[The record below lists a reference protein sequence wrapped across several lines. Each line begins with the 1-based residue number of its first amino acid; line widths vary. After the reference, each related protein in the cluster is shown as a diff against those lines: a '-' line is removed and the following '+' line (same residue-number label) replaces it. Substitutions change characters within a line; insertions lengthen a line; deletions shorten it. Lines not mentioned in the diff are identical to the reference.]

1 MMSSVLCARLSV
13 EVKAQ
18 SKGTPFFFRMVPARW
33 ASAMPSSV
41 RPTSFQPVKRFD
53 RFHSL
58 SPWRTRT
65 RTFSPGGVF
74 ALSARPVIADSQA
87 PPSRLL
93 GGYGPFRQIPNL
105 RTEQASQAKHVGHR
119 IKSRGAAASPQRRL
133 DRAASEN
140 PAIGGDMGKL
150 DALAGAGEDH
160 PVLADHVAAAERG
173 KADIAF
179 APRPD
184 IAVASP
190 HAALVKGDA
199 PRLGQGAA
207 EQKRR
212 PRRRIALVAMMHLQD
227 LDIEFGPE
235 RRGHARGK
243 NGKEVH
249 APAHIARLD
258 YGGVARGSL
267 DFRLVGRGKAGRA
280 DDMDDTGL
288 RRKSGE
294 GDGRSGRGEI
304 EHPVDM
310 GEDGEGIVGNS
321 DAERRKTGNLA
332 NIAADMRRA
341 LGLDGPGHG
350 AARRLDEHPRQR
362 LAHASG
368 RSENG

>member
-13 EVKAQ
+13 EVKAL
-18 SKGTPFFFRMVPARW
+18 SKRTPFFFRMAPARW

-65 RTFSPGGVF
+65 RTFSPGGIF
-74 ALSARPVIADSQA
+74 ALSACPVIADSQA
-87 PPSRLL
+87 PIPAFRR
-93 GGYGPFRQIPNL
+93 YGSFRHMPNL
-105 RTEQASQAKHVGHR
+105 RTQQASQAKHVHHR
-119 IKSRGAAASPQRRL
+119 IKSGGAAASPQRRL

-160 PVLADHVAAAERG
+160 PMLADHVAAAERG
-173 KADIAF
+173 KPDIAF

-184 IAVASP
+184 IAVAGP

-199 PRLGQGAA
+199 PRLGHGAA

-235 RRGHARGK
+235 RLGHARGK

-249 APAHIARLD
+249 ALAHIARLD

-280 DDMDDTGL
+280 DYMDDTGL
-288 RRKSGE
+288 RRKLGE
-294 GDGRSGRGEI
+294 GDGRSGRGEV
-304 EHPVDM
+304 EHPVDT
-310 GEDGEGIVGNS
+310 GEGGDGALGNS
-321 DAERRKTGNLA
+321 RAEPA
-332 NIAADMRRA
+332 
-341 LGLDGPGHG
+341 
-350 AARRLDEHPRQR
+350 
-362 LAHASG
+362 
-368 RSENG
+368 